1 MRLAKAYGPQRL
13 ENACKRAITIK
24 AFSYKSVKSIL
35 KNRLD
40 GQPHVFDQTEHPPPV
55 THDNI
60 RGNHY
65 YQQKEVTDA
74 Q

>member
-1 MRLAKAYGPQRL
+1 LAKAYSPERL
-13 ENACKRAITIK
+13 ENACNRAIAIK
-24 AFSYKSVKSIL
+24 AFSFKSVKSIL

-40 GQPHVFDQTEHPPPV
+40 RQPLEPDQTEHPPV
-55 THDNI
+55 LTHKNI
-60 RGNHY
+60 RGNRY